1 MTRETI
7 LAAVCLSM
15 LCGTAPAQD
24 IAPAPATPTF
34 RAVDISTDSGLITN
48 DTGRAQVIYSEEVR
62 VSKADWIRLE
72 FGEVLLSG
80 QPDTIDESLLI
91 ITSLGDGATQYLSAR
106 HVEEW
111 QHTSA
116 YFNGDAVRVEIF
128 SAEGT
133 GPNRVEILSAAAG
146 DPDGLDQRSI
156 CGATDDRTLSDIA
169 RAGRYFP
176 AGCTA
181 WIIGDRCL
189 LSAGHC
195 VASGGVV
202 QFNVPL
208 STGGGSPVS
217 PPPEDQYSVDPSS
230 MQYTNGGI
238 GNDWSYFGC
247 FDNSN
252 TGLSVYEAQ
261 GDLYDLAASAP
272 AVSGQTIRITG
283 YGTTSSP
290 VPNSWNLAQKTHTGP
305 YTFRSGTTIQ
315 YAVDTTGGNSGSPVL
330 DESTGLAIGI
340 HTNAGCSSGGG
351 ANSGTAIHNAG
362 LQNALANPRGV
373 CRFIDCNNNTINDL
387 DEIAADPAADC
398 DNDDVLD
405 ECQIAADPSADCNND
420 GVLDS
425 CQMVDCNNNGI
436 LDECDIASAFESDC
450 NGNGQPDSCD
460 LAPVAFAVTS
470 PTLSPIGF
478 ADPHSYTVVG
488 APVAVT
494 DVTLDFAAIG
504 DFDAASERVTVFVGG
519 TIVGFALEAA
529 SACSAVEDTD
539 QMIVPAATWNAAVAS
554 GAGDATIQMSPSSQV
569 NSTECFSGTHIRVA
583 VSYGTDPISADDNGN
598 GTPDE
603 CESLA
608 CSEADLTTQGAG
620 SGDPGFGAPDGAVTA
635 ADLNY
640 FVNGWVAQDLA
651 VADLTTQGAGS
662 GDPGFGTPDGAV
674 TAADLNYYVN
684 LWVAG
689 CP

>member
-7 LAAVCLSM
+7 LAAVCLS
-15 LCGTAPAQD
+15 LLAGAAPAQD
-24 IAPAPATPTF
+24 DAPVPATPAF

-48 DTGRAQVIYSEEVR
+48 DTGRAGVIYSEEVR
-62 VSKADWIRLE
+62 VSKAEWIRLE

-80 QPDTIDESLLI
+80 QPDTINESLLI
-91 ITSLGDGATQYLSAR
+91 ITSLGDGATQYLNAR

-133 GPNRVEILSAAAG
+133 GPNRVEVLSAAAG
-146 DPDGLDQRSI
+146 EPDGLDQRSI
-156 CGATDDRTLSDIA
+156 CGSTDDRTLSNYA
-169 RAGRYFP
+169 RDGRYFP

-181 WIIGDRCL
+181 WIIGNNCM

-208 STGGGSPVS
+208 STGSGSPVS
-217 PPPEDQYSVDPSS
+217 PPPEDQYSVDPAS

-247 FDNSN
+247 YNNSN
-252 TGLSVYEAQ
+252 TGLSPYEAQ
-261 GDLYDLAASAP
+261 GDLYQLADIAP
-272 AVSGQTIRITG
+272 PVSGQTIRITG

-290 VPNSWNLAQKTHTGP
+290 VPNTWNLAQKTHTGP
-305 YTFRSGTTIQ
+305 YISRSGTVIRYQ
-315 YAVDTTGGNSGSPVL
+315 VDTTGGNSGSAVF
-330 DESTGLAIGI
+330 DEDTGLAIGI
-340 HTNAGCSSGGG
+340 HTNAGCTSSGGS
-351 ANSGTAIHNAG
+351 NQGTAIHNAG
-362 LQNALANPRGV
+362 LQNALANPQGV

-387 DEIAADPAADC
+387 DEIAADPSADC
-398 DNDDVLD
+398 DGDEVLD
-405 ECQIAADPSADCNND
+405 ECQIADDPSADCNND

-436 LDECDIASAFESDC
+436 LDECDIATGFDPDC
-450 NGNGQPDSCD
+450 NSNGQPDSCD
-460 LAPVAFAVTS
+460 LAPVAFSDSS

-478 ADPHSYTVVG
+478 ADPQSYTVVG
-488 APVAVT
+488 APNAVT

-504 DFDAASERVTVFVGG
+504 DFDATSERVTVFMDGA
-519 TIVGFALEAA
+519 IVGFALEIAH
-529 SACSAVEDTD
+529 ACQATEDTD
-539 QMIVPAATWNAAVAS
+539 QIIVPAAMWNTAIAS
-554 GAGDATIQMSPSSQV
+554 GAGDVTIRMSPSSQV
-569 NSTECFSGTHIRVA
+569 SSTECFSGTHIRVT
-583 VSYGTDPISADDNGN
+583 VSYGTEPISTDTNGN
-598 GTPDE
+598 GIPDE

-608 CSEADLTTQGAG
+608 CSPADITTQGAG
-620 SGDPGFGAPDGAVTA
+620 AGDPGYGVPDGAV
-635 ADLNY
+635 
-640 FVNGWVAQDLA
+640 
-651 VADLTTQGAGS
+651 S
-662 GDPGFGTPDGAV
+662 
-674 TAADLNYYVN
+674 AADLNYYVN
-684 LWVAG
+684 LFVASDSAADLTTAGAGSGDPGYGVPDGQVTAADIQYFVNLWVAG